1 MTPSDVGSGGPSATV
16 DVQCSGAIATIR
28 LDRPEALNAFDRRL
42 GEDLLAA
49 LRRVAADDAI
59 RAVVLTGAGRAFS
72 SGFDLTTVRNGD
84 FVAPDGRPDLYRILV
99 ERFHPSIACIRQM
112 PKPVVAAVRGPAV
125 GIGVSLALCC
135 DLVVASENAYFLLAF
150 INLGL
155 VPDGGASL
163 FVPSRVGMTRA
174 TRMAMFGE
182 PVTAHQAA
190 EWGLI
195 DDAYADDEF
204 DARLDA
210 LVQRLGA
217 GPTRAYAGIKRQLNH
232 WLSSRMPEHLDLE
245 ASIQQELTATSDFRE
260 GISAF
265 VEKRGAS
272 FTGS

>member
-1 MTPSDVGSGGPSATV
+1 MSGRDAGSVSDLTTV
-16 DVQCSGAIATIR
+16 DLCCAGSVATIR
-28 LDRPEALNAFDRRL
+28 LDRPDALNAFDRRL
-42 GEDLLAA
+42 GEELLVA

-59 RAVVLTGAGRAFS
+59 RAVVLTGGGRAFS
-72 SGFDLTTVRNGD
+72 SGFDLNTVRSGD
-84 FVAPDGRPDLYRILV
+84 YVTSDGRPDLYRILD
-99 ERFHPSIACIRQM
+99 ERFHPSIACIREM

-150 INLGL
+150 VNLGL

-174 TRMAMFGE
+174 TQMAMLGE
-182 PVTAHQAA
+182 PVPAKRAA

-195 DDAYADDEF
+195 DEAYADGEF
-204 DARLDA
+204 DVRLDT
-210 LVQRLGA
+210 LVQRLAA

-232 WLSSRMPEHLDLE
+232 WLSSRMPEHMELE
-245 ASIQQELTATSDFRE
+245 ASIQQQLTETSDFRE

-265 VEKRGAS
+265 VEKRAAR